1 MLSFTLFFFFWG
13 GGVMLS
19 FTFLCYW
26 SLCASIK
33 VLVKNILFIETYYE
47 QLICSLQW
55 PQDASRML
63 LRLWRKN

>member
-1 MLSFTLFFFFWG
+1 MLSFTLFFLG
-13 GGVMLS
+13 GGMLS

-33 VLVKNILFIETYYE
+33 VPVKNILFTETYYE

-55 PQDASRML
+55 PQEASRML